1 MGNFMRE
8 SYNIF
13 CITLILTILIVSIFS
28 VYADDSNSSNITGNS
43 TSTNITKTNVT
54 KNAAVQPMSI
64 WVSVTETP
72 STINFGSLMADGVE
86 HTYINATNVTVSA
99 VGITASLYVSASGDF
114 KSGSNSIP
122 LSNFKYTSP
131 DSSSTTTKKSF
142 TTSNE
147 LVGTY
152 AYLLVGSKTYHMNY
166 FLTIPE
172 GTEPGT
178 YTTKITYTAT

>member
-1 MGNFMRE
+1 MKELFK
-8 SYNIF
+8 IF
-13 CITLILTILIVSIFS
+13 FVLFFISLITFSTIS
-28 VYADDSNSSNITGNS
+28 VFAEDLNNSNQTNVINSTNNNSSGN
-43 TSTNITKTNVT
+43 KTVT
-54 KNAAVQPMSI
+54 KNAIVQPMSI

-72 STINFGSLMADGVE
+72 STINFGSLVADGVE

-99 VGITASLYVSASGDF
+99 VGITADLYVSASDDF

-122 LSNFKYTSP
+122 LSNFKYTSL
-131 DSSSTTTKKSF
+131 DSSYTTTKKSF